1 MNMVGGPTGQ
11 GRFFAPPGRATPTQF
26 NDLASLCLDDA
37 AVHAVLEAVDSYAV
51 ILNAQRQILA
61 ANPVLLEAL
70 MQGDSARCKGLR
82 LGETM
87 ECVHASEG
95 PDGCGSS
102 RACRRCGAL
111 LSILANQATGQ
122 AAEGE
127 CLISLRREGRWEAR
141 EFAVRSSSLVVAG
154 HTLTLLT
161 LRDISAL
168 KRRETLE
175 RIFIHDLMNSLQGLQ
190 GWAEILQAAGAD
202 AASVAGHVL
211 TMASHLTAEVD
222 AQRRLLQAEC
232 GELTPD
238 LQIVACEAVLDDLEV
253 ALGSDLV
260 RRLVRMPIPPEAGF
274 LRTDPAILCR
284 ILGNMVVNALE
295 ALPSGGQ
302 AKVWFEHRAGRP
314 CYVVE
319 NPGCMTPEVA
329 ERVFQR
335 SFSTKAN
342 RGRGLGTYSMKLLG
356 ETILGGT
363 VGFTTSWTEGTRF
376 FIELPGDD

>member
-1 MNMVGGPTGQ
+1 MSVDRGLAGKRG
-11 GRFFAPPGRATPTQF
+11 FFAPSGRATATQL
-26 NDLASLCLDDA
+26 DDMASLCLDDA
-37 AVHAVLEAVDSYAV
+37 LVHAVLEAVDSYAV
-51 ILNAQRQILA
+51 ILNEQRQILA

-70 MQGDSARCKGLR
+70 MQGEPARCRGLR
-82 LGETM
+82 IGETL
-87 ECVHASEG
+87 ECVHANEG

-111 LSILANQATGQ
+111 LSILASQATGQ
-122 AAEGE
+122 ASEGE
-127 CLISLRREGRWEAR
+127 CLISLRRDGRWEAR

-202 AASVAGHVL
+202 AAAVAGHVL
-211 TMASHLTAEVD
+211 HMASHLTAEVD

-232 GELTPD
+232 GELVPD
-238 LQIVACEAVLDDLEV
+238 LRSVACEAVLDELEV
-253 ALGSDLV
+253 ALGSDLAG
-260 RRLVRMPIPPEAGF
+260 RLVRLPVPPEAGC

-284 ILGNMVVNALE
+284 ILSNMVMNALE

-302 AKVWFEHRAGRP
+302 AKIWFERRGGRP
-314 CYVVE
+314 SYVVE
-319 NPGCMTPEVA
+319 NPGCMAPEVA
-329 ERVFQR
+329 DGVFQR
-335 SFSTKAN
+335 SFSTKADC
-342 RGRGLGTYSMKLLG
+342 GRGLGTYSMKLLG
-356 ETILGGT
+356 ETVLGGT
-363 VGFTTSWTEGTRF
+363 VGFTTNWTEGTRF